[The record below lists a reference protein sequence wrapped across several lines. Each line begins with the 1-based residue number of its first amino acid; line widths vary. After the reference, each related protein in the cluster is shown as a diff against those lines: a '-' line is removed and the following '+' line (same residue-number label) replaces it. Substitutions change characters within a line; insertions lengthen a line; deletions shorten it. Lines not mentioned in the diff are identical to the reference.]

1 MSGKTFVYISS
12 WAKGPGSPG
21 AHGLS
26 GYEFH
31 TQTGDLRWIET
42 IEEDVLFNVTYF
54 DRTRGVLYAL
64 EEANDLPGL
73 RGGGGGRVFV
83 FQIDPGSGRLR
94 KIGCTPTWCASP
106 CYLSLDQSGS
116 FLLVSH
122 QGSYAAVT
130 KIGVDAQ
137 GSYYPVV
144 ERDDAAVELFEV
156 HPDGTLGRLLD
167 VDKRRGGGP
176 EKRQVHARPHTAVMS
191 PSGKL
196 FAVCDKGN
204 DTVSMYMLDQET
216 GKLIRPRH
224 IHQHEPGLLPRYC
237 VFHPE
242 KPWFYHNTESNG
254 VIYSFTYQENGQLL
268 ETGAYPAVP
277 ADCEMREKTLEQQGL
292 VISRDGRYIYDIV
305 RGPNLAVVLE
315 VDQTDGSLKTVCR
328 QPIAGRWPRGCA
340 LSPDGRFL
348 LVCCLD
354 SGEVIEFAAGPDGR
368 LHDTGK
374 AYSNHAAAYA
384 IFCPM

>member
-1 MSGKTFVYISS
+1 MSGKTFVCVSS

-21 AHGLS
+21 THGLS
-26 GYEFH
+26 GYEFDV
-31 TQTGDLRWIET
+31 QAGDLRWIET
-42 IEEDVLFNVTYF
+42 IEEDILFNVTCF
-54 DRTRGVLYAL
+54 DRRRGVLYAL
-64 EEANDLPGL
+64 EEGNDLPGL
-73 RGGGGGRVFV
+73 RGGGGRVFV
-83 FQIDPGSGRLR
+83 FRIDPDSGKLK

-106 CYLSLDQSGS
+106 CYLTLDQSGA

-122 QGSYAAVT
+122 QGSYAAAT
-130 KIGVDAQ
+130 KIGEDAQ
-137 GSYYPVV
+137 GNYYPVI
-144 ERDDAAVELFEV
+144 EQDDVAVELFEV
-156 HPDGTLGRLLD
+156 HADGALGRLLD
-167 VDKRRGGGP
+167 VDKRYGSGP
-176 EKRQVHARPHTAVMS
+176 DKRQVHARPHTAVMS

-204 DTVSMYMLDQET
+204 DTVSMYMLDHEK
-216 GKLIRPRH
+216 GKLIRPHH
-224 IHQHEPGLLPRYC
+224 IHRHSPGLLPRYC

-254 VIYSFTYQENGQLL
+254 MVCSFTYQEDGRLL
-268 ETGAYPAVP
+268 ETGMYPAVP
-277 ADCEMREKTLEQQGL
+277 ADCEMQEKTLEQQGF

-315 VDQTDGSLKTVCR
+315 VDQNNGSLKAVWR

-354 SGEVIEFAAGPDGR
+354 SGEVVEFAVGADGHLR
-368 LHDTGK
+368 ETGK
-374 AYSNHAAAYA
+374 KYPNNAAAYA